1 MRRALALALLLVAL
15 PAPADIVLEGYF
27 HTGDEDTR
35 PEFTPADPVD
45 CTKYR
50 TYPTRFHLTQSATI
64 TGFTLH
70 DAVDLDDTDITI
82 DLDGTQRSAR
92 LAACLQP
99 FAPPP
104 SLASR
109 HSTSP
114 LKSTVPADCRT
125 GPSSV
130 SPPVR

>member
-1 MRRALALALLLVAL
+1 MAARTTCAASCAPRCWPPSMRALARAAALVLLLAAPL
-15 PAPADIVLEGYF
+15 APADVVLEGYF

-70 DAVDLDDTDITI
+70 DAVNLDDTDITI
-82 DLDGTQRSAR
+82 DLDGTQRSA
-92 LAACLQP
+92 LACAGCLVDGTQ
-99 FAPPP
+99 
-104 SLASR
+104 
-109 HSTSP
+109 TI
-114 LKSTVPADCRT
+114 T
-125 GPSSV
+125 
-130 SPPVR
+130 